1 MDWEETCKAIVTIAG
16 AGGTVI
22 LTPAILALLG
32 FTSTGIAAG
41 SIAAKLM
48 SYLAI
53 ASGGGVVAGG
63 LVAILQSWGA
73 AGLSLVAT
81 ALFGSVGGAAGW
93 MISTV
98 CNLNVTVKCEN

>member
-1 MDWEETCKAIVTIAG
+1 MFFGVFLG

-22 LTPAILALLG
+22 LTPAILASLG
-32 FTSTGIAAG
+32 FTSAGIAAG

-63 LVAILQSWGA
+63 LIATLQSWGKLNNLLYIIS
-73 AGLSLVAT
+73 LSLSKSFAHV
-81 ALFGSVGGAAGW
+81 
-93 MISTV
+93 
-98 CNLNVTVKCEN
+98 E